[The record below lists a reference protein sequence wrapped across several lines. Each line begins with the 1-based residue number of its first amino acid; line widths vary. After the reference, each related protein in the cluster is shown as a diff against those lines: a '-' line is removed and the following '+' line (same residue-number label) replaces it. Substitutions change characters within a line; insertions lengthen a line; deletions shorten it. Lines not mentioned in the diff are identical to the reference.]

1 MLNGR
6 FKLQLAEKH
15 SGNAKMVLRIL
26 APYCS
31 SDQIKLNNYLDKRTD
46 KTYYN
51 CSFKTKA
58 LPTFTKLHK
67 IWYKDNTKIIPANIK
82 ELLTPIS
89 LAHWIMQDGSFQK
102 ASGGVYLCTDSYTIL
117 EVKLLATSLSEKF
130 NIKTSIHIS
139 QGRGR
144 IYIWKTSMEPLRK
157 IVRPHFHDSMLYRIG
172 L

>member
-1 MLNGR
+1 MLGDGFIELSGRMLNGR

-15 SGNAKMVLRIL
+15 SGYAKMVLRIL

-102 ASGGVYLCTDSYTIL
+102 ASGGDLCTDSYTIL

-130 NIKTSIHIS
+130 NILLSIFLK
-139 QGRGR
+139 GGGGF
-144 IYIWKTSMEPLRK
+144 IYGKLQWNL
-157 IVRPHFHDSMLYRIG
+157 
-172 L
+172 

>member
-1 MLNGR
+1 MLGDGFIELSGRMLNGR

-15 SGNAKMVLRIL
+15 SGYAKMVLRIL

-82 ELLTPIS
+82 ELLTPARNHNDFGGEAPKTTRYAGVFGYIFSS
-89 LAHWIMQDGSFQK
+89 LDYARW
-102 ASGGVYLCTDSYTIL
+102 
-117 EVKLLATSLSEKF
+117 
-130 NIKTSIHIS
+130 
-139 QGRGR
+139 
-144 IYIWKTSMEPLRK
+144 
-157 IVRPHFHDSMLYRIG
+157 
-172 L
+172 